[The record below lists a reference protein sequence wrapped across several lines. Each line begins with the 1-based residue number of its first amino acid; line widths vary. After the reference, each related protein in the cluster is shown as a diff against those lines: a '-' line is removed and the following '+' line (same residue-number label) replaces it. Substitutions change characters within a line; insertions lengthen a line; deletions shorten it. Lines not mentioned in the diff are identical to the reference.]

1 MRTRRGAPHER
12 PSCACPAGQ
21 LVPRNGDRRVSP
33 SQNRLPSMHLDGYKI
48 GEIVGKLRKRI
59 AAGVLSAL
67 MVLGLSVADSP

>member
-1 MRTRRGAPHER
+1 
-12 PSCACPAGQ
+12 
-21 LVPRNGDRRVSP
+21 
-33 SQNRLPSMHLDGYKI
+33 MHLDGYKI